1 MYKFVMIHHR
11 GLSVPYACAHVRPN
25 RNFNK
30 HLKQGLNSCAWLLV
44 SKVMR
49 VREITTLNQEVK

>member
-1 MYKFVMIHHR
+1 MIHPR
-11 GLSVPYACAHVRPN
+11 GLSVPYACAHASPN

-30 HLKQGLNSCAWLLV
+30 HPKQGLNSCAWLLV

-49 VREITTLNQEVK
+49 VREIAILNEKVK